1 MASCPLP
8 ILESGDPRLELT
20 LHNSVR
26 NVFVTQS
33 DVRHEQKEKVKYIPV
48 VKESSSRVLEAGVN
62 TLQRTLLLK
71 KKAELDQVDEQ
82 LSRKRDEFTSRM
94 EDLADKRTRETVMK
108 FEKFV
113 ADNEAKRNRALKKQ
127 QVLKEKIG
135 KYKIYEDY
143 LLKTLDYFPSSYL
156 DHGSQ
161 PSVMSIIRRHEAL
174 SVTNRELRKRLGHA
188 EEEVEQGSQQLQSMK
203 REHNVKKLMGIKEL
217 SELQSELDSLKEE
230 NKQMEDKLLMQHGLS
245 RDKVEEVGRLL
256 MGINNLAEQC
266 YLTAHGPLQN
276 MTVLS
281 MMDMV
286 KEYVTDK
293 SETEKRARRLMELE
307 SAETSRTAP
316 TEKKRELEEH
326 THGLELVARLC
337 VPLCCRTII
346 ALTHVA
352 LGYALQ
358 QLLPSLYRM
367 EAATLVSCKDDIS
380 SLFPEK
386 TSRPKDKELRCQF
399 PHVRRV
405 QGDGNCLYRALFFAH
420 LESMVHNA
428 RALQRFKEKIA
439 QTSKEFFSAGFKES
453 SFMHH
458 LNTVVDVVER
468 CQGEQEDRLLQLF
481 NERTVSD
488 GLVKY
493 LRLLT
498 SAHLQNHADFFSNFV
513 EAPDPAG
520 LLSSGSGE
528 HGDGG

>member
-1 MASCPLP
+1 MVYISLHVLHCDHPIINRSGQAPGSFLTSPPAFPEQRGHKLPETKLAIRTFRTTTGHEPTTMASCPLP

-94 EDLADKRTRETVMK
+94 EDLANKRSELKLKQQQNRETVMK

-113 ADNEAKRNRALKKQ
+113 ADNEAKRNRALKKYEAAQEENISKQSEIEELTEELKLLKIRQ

-316 TEKKRELEEH
+316 TEKKRES
-326 THGLELVARLC
+326 
-337 VPLCCRTII
+337 I
-346 ALTHVA
+346 
-352 LGYALQ
+352 
-358 QLLPSLYRM
+358 
-367 EAATLVSCKDDIS
+367 K
-380 SLFPEK
+380 
-386 TSRPKDKELRCQF
+386 
-399 PHVRRV
+399 
-405 QGDGNCLYRALFFAH
+405 N
-420 LESMVHNA
+420 N
-428 RALQRFKEKIA
+428 
-439 QTSKEFFSAGFKES
+439 
-453 SFMHH
+453 
-458 LNTVVDVVER
+458 
-468 CQGEQEDRLLQLF
+468 
-481 NERTVSD
+481 
-488 GLVKY
+488 
-493 LRLLT
+493 
-498 SAHLQNHADFFSNFV
+498 SNKQIR
-513 EAPDPAG
+513 
-520 LLSSGSGE
+520 S
-528 HGDGG
+528 

>member
-94 EDLADKRTRETVMK
+94 EDLANKRSELKLKQQQNRETVMK

-113 ADNEAKRNRALKKQ
+113 ADNEAKRNRALKKYEAAQEENISKQSEIEELTEELKLLKIRQ

-188 EEEVEQGSQQLQSMK
+188 EEEVQQGSQQLQSMK

-316 TEKKRELEEH
+316 TEKKRES
-326 THGLELVARLC
+326 
-337 VPLCCRTII
+337 I
-346 ALTHVA
+346 
-352 LGYALQ
+352 
-358 QLLPSLYRM
+358 
-367 EAATLVSCKDDIS
+367 K
-380 SLFPEK
+380 
-386 TSRPKDKELRCQF
+386 
-399 PHVRRV
+399 
-405 QGDGNCLYRALFFAH
+405 N
-420 LESMVHNA
+420 N
-428 RALQRFKEKIA
+428 
-439 QTSKEFFSAGFKES
+439 
-453 SFMHH
+453 
-458 LNTVVDVVER
+458 
-468 CQGEQEDRLLQLF
+468 
-481 NERTVSD
+481 
-488 GLVKY
+488 
-493 LRLLT
+493 
-498 SAHLQNHADFFSNFV
+498 SNKQIR
-513 EAPDPAG
+513 
-520 LLSSGSGE
+520 S
-528 HGDGG
+528 

>member
-1 MASCPLP
+1 ILKTPTKQTPAISDCTIRCRKRNFLAQRQTHWHIHVHAHVFEQRGHKLPEIKLAIRTFRTTTGHEPTTMASCPLP

-33 DVRHEQKEKVKYIPV
+33 DVRLKVFSIYSSKHTLQ
-48 VKESSSRVLEAGVN
+48 SSSRVLEAGVN

-94 EDLADKRTRETVMK
+94 EDLANKRSELKLKQQQNRETVMK

-113 ADNEAKRNRALKKQ
+113 ADNEAKRNRALKKYEAAQ
-127 QVLKEKIG
+127 EENISKQSEIEELTEELK
-135 KYKIYEDY
+135 
-143 LLKTLDYFPSSYL
+143 LLKISIYFIPAYL

-188 EEEVEQGSQQLQSMK
+188 EEEVQQGSQQLQSMK

-316 TEKKRELEEH
+316 TEKKRES
-326 THGLELVARLC
+326 
-337 VPLCCRTII
+337 I
-346 ALTHVA
+346 
-352 LGYALQ
+352 
-358 QLLPSLYRM
+358 
-367 EAATLVSCKDDIS
+367 K
-380 SLFPEK
+380 
-386 TSRPKDKELRCQF
+386 
-399 PHVRRV
+399 
-405 QGDGNCLYRALFFAH
+405 N
-420 LESMVHNA
+420 N
-428 RALQRFKEKIA
+428 
-439 QTSKEFFSAGFKES
+439 
-453 SFMHH
+453 
-458 LNTVVDVVER
+458 
-468 CQGEQEDRLLQLF
+468 
-481 NERTVSD
+481 
-488 GLVKY
+488 
-493 LRLLT
+493 
-498 SAHLQNHADFFSNFV
+498 SNKQIR
-513 EAPDPAG
+513 
-520 LLSSGSGE
+520 S
-528 HGDGG
+528 